1 MQRKIDSAK
10 EGTNTSGWSNK
21 IFSNDMAIAANNL
34 SITLENITISDENK
48 KADECTKKMDA
59 EMEIQ
64 KSYISKMESLN
75 NIPRQ

>member
-1 MQRKIDSAK
+1 
-10 EGTNTSGWSNK
+10 
-21 IFSNDMAIAANNL
+21 MAIAANNL

>member
-1 MQRKIDSAK
+1 
-10 EGTNTSGWSNK
+10 
-21 IFSNDMAIAANNL
+21 MAIASNNL
-34 SITLENITISDENK
+34 SITLEEITISDENK

-64 KSYISKMESLN
+64 KTYIAKMESLN